1 MSRWC
6 LAVRSHLT
14 HRLPLA
20 AALALTIAAVAFA
33 IGGLWDDGRDPAAG
47 QIAASPP
54 DVAGAFSGVSAPRLP
69 Q

>member
-1 MSRWC
+1 MC
-6 LAVRSHLT
+6 GAVKPLLT

-20 AALALTIAAVAFA
+20 AALVLTIAALAFA
-33 IGGLWDDGRDPAAG
+33 IGGLRDDGRDTAAG